1 MMINEIETILC
12 SFRNWPHLMA
22 DPDFGRKSKTIFA
35 KILNKIFY
43 HGYCY
48 IFF

>member
-1 MMINEIETILC
+1 MMINEIDTILC
-12 SFRNWPHLMA
+12 KLRNWPYLTA

-43 HGYCY
+43 HRY
-48 IFF
+48 